1 MTTRTSKVDTFVD
14 HESLVAERY
23 RWWGVYLIREK
34 RRLGGIA
41 EAVQAEAAQA
51 VVRSGEGRSGLP
63 DLPAD
68 IELPDELLT
77 RVDAELA
84 LNDALEEL
92 EAGDEQPE
100 SDTTD
105 RVAEPDDDLQRK
117 LSGRAALLGQQARE
131 DEDDS
136 Y

>member
-68 IELPDELLT
+68 VELPDEMLT

-84 LNDALEEL
+84 LNDAIEEL
-92 EAGDEQPE
+92 AANDEEP
-100 SDTTD
+100 
-105 RVAEPDDDLQRK
+105 EPDVADLETTSEDDLNRK

-131 DEDDS
+131 DEDN